1 MALYSKTAVDNLIQK
16 YDNKTGGNFDIYTIP
31 GSLLDNYIIIAGGY
45 KTAIIKE
52 VYINCW
58 TSAYKITMYNKIPAK
73 YAKVIE
79 ALENEADGFASDLF
93 FK

>member
-1 MALYSKTAVDNLIQK
+1 MALYTNDAVEKLIAK
-16 YDNKTGGNFDIYTIP
+16 YDTTTGGDYNIYTIT
-31 GSLLDNYIIIAGGY
+31 GSLLDNYIIVASGY

-52 VYINCW
+52 VYVNCW

-79 ALENEADGFASDLF
+79 ALENDAEGFASDLF